1 MDIKDES
8 MNKKRE
14 FSILMAL
21 KQGYETGEFENVTAY
36 LTDSSIF
43 ESQWVL
49 EPLVGKTDIMTY
61 LRGKGETLK
70 KYNALAFGDFI
81 VYPGGIFLRLTQKD
95 DDKVNEP
102 IAIVTE
108 LDDEGMVSRID
119 LCDIRLF
126 LDESEINQGE

>member
-70 KYNALAFGDFI
+70 KYNALAFGDSI